1 MLVIYMNPV
10 VKTMKYLISISVF
23 FILFSCTPKNS
34 KTEVI
39 EEFNADGTIKS
50 STPVSN
56 GLRNGLVKHYNEHGR
71 LISSVEYKDDKR
83 EGLYEEFFPQNGKL
97 VLKVIFKNDIQE
109 GPLQQFYQEGML
121 YRESFYING
130 RVNGPYT
137 TYWPNGKK
145 REIVYFN
152 MGKRLI
158 KSEEFDKEGNQVKNF
173 PEIIIK
179 QTDRIKSANKYIVEF
194 SLSKPIKNP
203 VFYTA
208 KPDSIYLPAHMSEI
222 TLVNGKPA
230 RVFYLLNG
238 QTVKTNILVIVK
250 YKSDFNNYIY
260 LSKPLNINISH

>member
-1 MLVIYMNPV
+1 
-10 VKTMKYLISISVF
+10 MKNLIIIGISIITLLSACKF
-23 FILFSCTPKNS
+23 NNS
-34 KTEVI
+34 NNGII

-50 STPVSN
+50 STSIKN

-97 VLKVIFKNDIQE
+97 VLKVIFKNDIQQ

-158 KSEEFDKEGNQVKNF
+158 RSEEFDKEGNQVKNF

-179 QTDRIKSANKYIVEF
+179 QTNEIKSANKYTVEF
-194 SLSKPIKNP
+194 SISKPIKNP

-222 TLVNGKPA
+222 TLVKGKPA

-238 QTVKTNILVIVK
+238 QTITTNILVIAK